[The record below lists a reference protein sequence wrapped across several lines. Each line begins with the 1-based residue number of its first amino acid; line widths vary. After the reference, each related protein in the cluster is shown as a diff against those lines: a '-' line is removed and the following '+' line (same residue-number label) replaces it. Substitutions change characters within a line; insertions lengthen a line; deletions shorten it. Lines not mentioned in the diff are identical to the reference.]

1 MDYGMIF
8 EYLDDGERKSIF
20 LTLDENGMT
29 ILRKCLKEHGRY
41 VNKGNKTIFFIENGD
56 SKEVAILIKNEIK
69 SNPNFSFN
77 PQIIE
82 LMKDR
87 ECWFIVEKELLK
99 IKRAV

>member
-41 VNKGNKTIFFIENGD
+41 VNKGNKTIFFYR
-56 SKEVAILIKNEIK
+56 KWR
-69 SNPNFSFN
+69 F
-77 PQIIE
+77 
-82 LMKDR
+82 
-87 ECWFIVEKELLK
+87 
-99 IKRAV
+99 

>member
-1 MDYGMIF
+1 M
-8 EYLDDGERKSIF
+8 
-20 LTLDENGMT
+20 
-29 ILRKCLKEHGRY
+29 
-41 VNKGNKTIFFIENGD
+41 
-56 SKEVAILIKNEIK
+56 IKNEIK